1 MLTTSAAS
9 EATLLLQAPTWDG
22 RLPNQPDRDEGHFVN
37 ALEGSLEAIDA
48 DDPGSKLAWVDV
60 MLRVRSDAIDGG
72 VNGIV
77 QTAKGGAFLVPQG
90 GDDHDVDGWIGV
102 IGDGF
107 YGSPWATL

>member
-1 MLTTSAAS
+1 
-9 EATLLLQAPTWDG
+9 
-22 RLPNQPDRDEGHFVN
+22 
-37 ALEGSLEAIDA
+37 
-48 DDPGSKLAWVDV
+48 